1 MRLGD
6 FSGEQVLT
14 ILLLFFLVKQTFLA
28 DFGDEP
34 AALDLNQVVIAV
46 LLRSEW
52 LLLYLVITGG
62 THVL

>member
-6 FSGEQVLT
+6 FSGEQVLA

-28 DFGDEP
+28 DFGDES
-34 AALDLNQVVIAV
+34 AALDLNQVIITV

-52 LLLYLVITGG
+52 LLLYLVVTGG
-62 THVL
+62 TNVL